1 MCTIVA
7 PLHLNWPFDN
17 DSDTVNFGVG
27 APKLFSKV
35 VCKTCKWQTSCLEC
49 WQFVTSATSIVWD
62 CYHCVSIVTP
72 ETLTRHLKAGCAGKC
87 QNNNHIRHKLFYYFS
102 HRFCPEFFNT
112 FDFFSRCHTKYWI
125 FGARWMLFYNVKM
138 TREEVVEEVHLFIC
152 WQRPPSA
159 PPWLSSNMFGG
170 CIVWRHQVLLYLHSP
185 HHQHQDDGIF
195 SLIRTEGRVFSSTNL
210 LERLVEDRRKDR
222 HS

>member
-1 MCTIVA
+1 MVNTISSNTTQPNNIQYGMYTIV
-7 PLHLNWPFDN
+7 PLLHLNWPFDN

-27 APKLFSKV
+27 APKCLKLFSKV

-62 CYHCVSIVTP
+62 CYHCVSIVRR

-125 FGARWMLFYNVKM
+125 FGAPDECCFTIWRWHE
-138 TREEVVEEVHLFIC
+138 RERERWWRRFIC
-152 WQRPPSA
+152 WQRPPSR
-159 PPWLSSNMFGG
+159 PPVDIKQYVVLCRDTQSP
-170 CIVWRHQVLLYLHSP
+170 VLLPS
-185 HHQHQDDGIF
+185 Q
-195 SLIRTEGRVFSSTNL
+195 SSSSTPVL
-210 LERLVEDRRKDR
+210 AYTQPSLSD
-222 HS
+222 

>member
-1 MCTIVA
+1 MCTIV
-7 PLHLNWPFDN
+7 PGLHLNWPFDN

-27 APKLFSKV
+27 APKCPKLFSKV

-62 CYHCVSIVTP
+62 CYHCASIVRP

-112 FDFFSRCHTKYWI
+112 FDFFSRCHTKYIEYLEPDRCCFTMW
-125 FGARWMLFYNVKM
+125 R
-138 TREEVVEEVHLFIC
+138 RHEEVVEEVHLLTKG
-152 WQRPPSA
+152 RLG
-159 PPWLSSNMFGG
+159 PPWISSNMFWW
-170 CIVWRHQVLLYLHSP
+170 CIMSWHQALLPS
-185 HHQHQDDGIF
+185 
-195 SLIRTEGRVFSSTNL
+195 
-210 LERLVEDRRKDR
+210 
-222 HS
+222 

>member
-1 MCTIVA
+1 MTLSILELV
-7 PLHLNWPFDN
+7 LQNVL
-17 DSDTVNFGVG
+17 
-27 APKLFSKV
+27 KLFSKV

-112 FDFFSRCHTKYWI
+112 FDFFSRCHTKYIEYLEADECCFTMW
-125 FGARWMLFYNVKM
+125 RWHE
-138 TREEVVEEVHLFIC
+138 RRWWRRFIC
-152 WQRPPSA
+152 SSVDKGRLA
-159 PPWLSSNMFGG
+159 PPRGYQAICLEVALCGDTKSCYIFT
-170 CIVWRHQVLLYLHSP
+170 VLIINTKMM
-185 HHQHQDDGIF
+185 GF
-195 SLIRTEGRVFSSTNL
+195 SF
-210 LERLVEDRRKDR
+210 
-222 HS
+222 